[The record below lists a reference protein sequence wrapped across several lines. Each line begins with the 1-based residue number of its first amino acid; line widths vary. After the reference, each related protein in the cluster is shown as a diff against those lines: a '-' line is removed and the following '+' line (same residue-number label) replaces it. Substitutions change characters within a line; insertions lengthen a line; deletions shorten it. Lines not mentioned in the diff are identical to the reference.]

1 MPIRMVF
8 TPNGSIAVGGDLSEL
23 KLIDSTGQPIDISG
37 EKKIWLCR
45 CGGSK
50 TKPFCDG
57 SHETVGFAAAE
68 KAASPQG

>member
-1 MPIRMVF
+1 MPIKMLF

-37 EKKIWLCR
+37 ETKIWLCR
-45 CGGSK
+45 CGASK

-57 SHETVGFAAAE
+57 SHETIGFQAAE
-68 KAASPQG
+68 KAFPPG

>member
-1 MPIRMVF
+1 MAIKMLF

-37 EKKIWLCR
+37 ETKIWLCR
-45 CGGSK
+45 CGASK

-57 SHETVGFAAAE
+57 SHETIGFQAAE
-68 KAASPQG
+68 KAAAPG